1 MLPGPTSFDEDLRLI
16 IGCTGAEGGVES
28 HGILQFPT
36 IGQELTN
43 DKLTL
48 FLWYSLGLRTFH
60 GTLVITR
67 KALHVTMYLSNCK
80 YVVWNCL
87 MLLING
93 L

>member
-48 FLWYSLGLRTFH
+48 FLWCSLVFH

-67 KALHVTMYLSNCK
+67 KALHVTMYLSNCE
-80 YVVWNCL
+80 YVVWNRL

>member
-43 DKLTL
+43 DKLIL
-48 FLWYSLGLRTFH
+48 FLWCSLGLRTFH
-60 GTLVITR
+60 GTLVIT
-67 KALHVTMYLSNCK
+67 MYLSNCE
-80 YVVWNCL
+80 YVVWNRL